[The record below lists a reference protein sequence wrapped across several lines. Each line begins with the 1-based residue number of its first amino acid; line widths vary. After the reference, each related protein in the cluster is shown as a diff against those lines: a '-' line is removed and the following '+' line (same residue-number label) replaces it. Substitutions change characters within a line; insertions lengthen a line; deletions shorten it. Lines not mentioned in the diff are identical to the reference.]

1 MAKSGTRSILWKFA
15 KALDSSHPG
24 MNPNKPLSNGNKRIM
39 KNENSSRNIAPALRP
54 ILALT
59 GAALCLSLASCVAPY
74 DDGYHGGHSSTTT
87 TYQPGYRTTSLPQ
100 GYRSETISGRNY
112 YYHNGAYYQRNSG
125 GYVVIDAPRES
136 RYYSDYSRS
145 RQTVRPD
152 GRSSTVTTY
161 QPGYRLSSLPSGY
174 RSENL
179 GGSTYYYHNGA
190 YYQRNSGGYVVTE
203 APRQSRYYTE
213 YTRYR

>member
-1 MAKSGTRSILWKFA
+1 
-15 KALDSSHPG
+15 
-24 MNPNKPLSNGNKRIM
+24 M
-39 KNENSSRNIAPALRP
+39 KNETTHRNTVRVSRPL
-54 ILALT
+54 LALT
-59 GAALCLSLASCVAPY
+59 GAAFCLSLASCVVPY
-74 DDGYHGGHSSTTT
+74 DDGYHGGSTSIT

-112 YYHNGAYYQRNSG
+112 YYHNGSYYQRNSD

-136 RYYSDYSRS
+136 RYYPEYNRS
-145 RQTVRPD
+145 RQVVRPE
-152 GRSSTVTTY
+152 GRATVTTY
-161 QPGYRLSSLPSGY
+161 QPGYRLTSLPSGY

-190 YYQRNSGGYVVTE
+190 YYQQNSGGYVVTE